1 MKKGLFITFE
11 GGEGSGKTTVCKYIC
26 GKLKDA
32 GYDVIYS
39 REPGGVE
46 IAEQIRNVILDVN
59 NTSMDRRTEALLYAA
74 SRRQH
79 LVEVIEPALKKGCI
93 VICDRFLDSSLA
105 YQGHARGIG
114 IDNVLQINQLAIDN
128 RMPDLTLYFD
138 VDVET
143 GLKRVNDRPD
153 ALNRLD
159 KEAISFHEKVHEG
172 YDILKERY
180 PERIVTIDASQPLR
194 KVEKQALETVL
205 ALVEKDVQRTA

>member
-26 GKLKDA
+26 KKLKDA

-39 REPGGVE
+39 REPGGVD

-79 LVEVIEPALKKGCI
+79 LIEVIEPALERGCI

-105 YQGHARGIG
+105 YQGYARGLG
-114 IDNVLQINQLAIDN
+114 IDNVLQINQFAIDG

-138 VDVET
+138 IDVET
-143 GLKRVNDRPD
+143 GLKRVNSRPD

-159 KEAISFHEKVHEG
+159 KEALTFHEKVHEG
-172 YDILKERY
+172 YNILKDRY
-180 PERIVTIDASQPLR
+180 PERIVTVDASKPLEA
-194 KVEKQALETVL
+194 VEQEALDTVL
-205 ALVEKDVQRTA
+205 KLVENNVQRTA